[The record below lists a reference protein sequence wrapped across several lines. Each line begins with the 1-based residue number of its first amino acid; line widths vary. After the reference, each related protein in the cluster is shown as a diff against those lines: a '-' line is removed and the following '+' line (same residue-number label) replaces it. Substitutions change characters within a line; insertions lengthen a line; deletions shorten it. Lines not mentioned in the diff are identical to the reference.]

1 MEKFLPALLT
11 QQLKSRLS
19 VRLILQVY
27 KHHSPFLEFW
37 CSCAVTQ
44 IWLTAHRF
52 VAPCRGGSKVLINIK
67 KLDKGPTNS
76 NEINL
81 REESQWASI
90 SHTPAKVKELAS
102 LGPIDTSCLFLW
114 VRTGYYGQ
122 QPNQDYRIGAGK
134 KLVPKEEKDER
145 CVDNQHK
152 WLQAHS

>member
-19 VRLILQVY
+19 VHLILQVY

-81 REESQWASI
+81 REESQWAKHK
-90 SHTPAKVKELAS
+90 SHTCQSERVGQPGANRHIMSIPVGEDWVLWSTTQPGLQNWSWEEAGSQGREGRKVC
-102 LGPIDTSCLFLW
+102 G
-114 VRTGYYGQ
+114 
-122 QPNQDYRIGAGK
+122 
-134 KLVPKEEKDER
+134 
-145 CVDNQHK
+145 
-152 WLQAHS
+152 